1 MIKESFTNL
10 ISANSVLLNQAKEQV
25 RSSVEKELKTQIYS
39 RLPTQESLKNKL
51 ISQAQSVK
59 VQSDTENITQ
69 LYNNLNKTHT
79 SLLQTVDKKTEQV
92 NNIKEKTQQIEENF
106 NKLDNVVSFVNDNKL
121 IPIAK
126 GIITAA
132 KFGLNALPINT
143 PVGAPIPG
151 SGGGAIVKLSDN
163 IKKAESKIKE
173 FEDIVKTATD
183 VNDFFNEEI
192 APIVENIDV
201 SLEVLNQINQDI
213 TNNKLYLDTIYPFTL
228 AYFTDVFEGEGVD
241 DSNRPEEEDLPNPS
255 SGFNKPSDVNE
266 SIPTLPDNISIEL
279 EDLLSELNPN
289 ISKNKIEYLRSQI
302 NTDTGYQ
309 YKRS

>member
-228 AYFTDVFEGEGVD
+228 AYFTDVFEGLKVLKVLTAA
-241 DSNRPEEEDLPNPS
+241 SLA
-255 SGFNKPSDVNE
+255 NE
-266 SIPTLPDNISIEL
+266 
-279 EDLLSELNPN
+279 
-289 ISKNKIEYLRSQI
+289 KN
-302 NTDTGYQ
+302 D
-309 YKRS
+309 